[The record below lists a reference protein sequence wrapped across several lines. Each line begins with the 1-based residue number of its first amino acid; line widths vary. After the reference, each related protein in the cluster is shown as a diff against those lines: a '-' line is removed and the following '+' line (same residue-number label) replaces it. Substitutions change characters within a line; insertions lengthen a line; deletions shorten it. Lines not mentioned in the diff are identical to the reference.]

1 MKYEVSEKKF
11 YKIENISKVLD
22 IEYELKHL
30 ETTFDL
36 EKYDLEINLK
46 YEDINVEEQSLNV
59 VMPIELATSM
69 TEQLFATINNLEV
82 KLVNNDG
89 IELDIT
95 LDIEVIEIDID
106 KEEIHEIYQAELEAK
121 LQEREEIVVEEIVE
135 QNETIEPIMT
145 INTAQDNNSDNLF
158 SNLKTE
164 YVKYKVIS
172 LDENSLDK
180 ISVKYNLALDYLYN
194 LKKIND
200 KVIVYDKE

>member
-194 LKKIND
+194 LKKINN